1 LFLDMVSGI
10 LGTKILLRVQQH
22 KNPAA
27 EKTTASRITS
37 TLPMNLT
44 LLAGSVLRCTAAAK

>member
-1 LFLDMVSGI
+1 LDMVSGI